1 MTRADGRRPDQLRP
15 LEVLPD
21 WLEQP
26 HGAVL
31 YSQGATKVLCTA
43 TVEESVPRG
52 VLRRGGGWMTA

>member
-15 LEVLPD
+15 LDVIPD

-31 YSQGATKVLCTA
+31 Y
-43 TVEESVPRG
+43 
-52 VLRRGGGWMTA
+52 